1 MRRFA
6 LTLACALSFLLSAFG
21 QEQSLQFYYIMKDH
35 HIKVNPLVE
44 EIQDIYDFARV
55 DRNSAAIFYLANWD
69 EPIVVKLN
77 LPGDNRNDMDK
88 IFEALMTK
96 SETTV
101 NPSSDLETISGLFD
115 DLPLVK
121 EDGTKAFSRVEFN
134 YYVTPSFWDLSYN
147 EQIVAALYF
156 VMDMDAD
163 WARNY
168 VFMSILHQ
176 EGDGLSVNEDQPFGP
191 ADLPVGYKFQVLTY

>member
-6 LTLACALSFLLSAFG
+6 LTFACALSFLLSAFG

-44 EIQDIYDFARV
+44 EIQDIFDFARV

-77 LPGDNRNDMDK
+77 LPGDNRDDMDK

-101 NPSSDLETISGLFD
+101 NPSSDLEKISGLFD
-115 DLPLVK
+115 DLPLIK

-147 EQIVAALYF
+147 EQIIAALYF